1 MEKGGNGKAFEPG
14 RETEVDP
21 VAIVAASCRHATA
34 RLPRGRLGAATAEE
48 VARGLAVAV
57 SRRLPDIT
65 GSPTEVFAALVGRQV
80 LGEMPCPRVRGPAL
94 RLLAQ
99 VTPLVASNGSRR
111 WNLWLET
118 ALDPRSDIFSKVRSS
133 KPGPRDG
140 SDSIPN
146 EGEKRRVGGID
157 ERQELIDQLAAEKRR
172 GHGLFEEREALS
184 ARLVDVGQSC
194 VSQAAEIETLQRS
207 ISDLTRERDEMRADL
222 FARRN
227 DLREIYRRLRDE
239 FDTGGPEPSRLES
252 AWRIIEQTR
261 DRWINE
267 VKRNNDLDG
276 LVDEYRESAEN
287 LAKEQERSAR
297 EIATLEGAIR
307 ELFSDALQLDVEIG
321 LLRRGVLFVKE
332 AEIAAAKQSSLNRI
346 KGIKIGEIL
355 EILADRRG
363 SKRR

>member
-1 MEKGGNGKAFEPG
+1 MA
-14 RETEVDP
+14 V
-21 VAIVAASCRHATA
+21 VAASCRRATA

-48 VARGLAVAV
+48 VARGPAAAV

-65 GSPTEVFAALVGRQV
+65 GSPAEVFAALVGRQV

-99 VTPLVASNGSRR
+99 VTPLVAPNGSRR

-133 KPGPRDG
+133 TPGPRDG
-140 SDSIPN
+140 SGSIPN
-146 EGEKRRVGGID
+146 EGEQRHDDRHG
-157 ERQELIDQLAAEKRR
+157 LLDQLAAEKRR
-172 GHGLFEEREALS
+172 GYALFEEREALS
-184 ARLVDVGQSC
+184 ARLADVGQSC
-194 VSQAAEIETLQRS
+194 VSQAAEIETLKRS
-207 ISDLTRERDEMRADL
+207 MSDLTRERDEMRADL

-239 FDTGGPEPSRLES
+239 FDPGGPDPSRLES

-261 DRWINE
+261 DRWIKE
-267 VKRNNDLDG
+267 VRRNNDLDG
-276 LVDEYRESAEN
+276 LVDEYRESVEN

-307 ELFSDALQLDVEIG
+307 ELFADALQLDVEIG

-346 KGIKIGEIL
+346 KGIKISEIL
-355 EILADRRG
+355 EILKDRRDP
-363 SKRR
+363 RRR